1 MVPRERCISECLNVV
16 VRTYALTQTCRISIW
31 SNALAAG
38 LKDRERAN
46 SSAWSQTLAYALA
59 TLYQYTAARSPSR
72 TLIDPL
78 SAFTDH
84 FASSNGE
91 DFSGAVKA
99 AREAAERT
107 RDIEAKAGRAA
118 YVGQEA
124 LKEANVPDPGAWGV
138 VKILEGIQQV
148 LNDK

>member
-1 MVPRERCISECLNVV
+1 VSLNTFLFA
-16 VRTYALTQTCRISIW
+16 RMLTCDSSHSIW

-38 LKDRERAN
+38 LKDAEAAN
-46 SSAWSQTLAYALA
+46 SSGWSRALAHALA

-84 FASSNGE
+84 FSSSGGQ
-91 DFSGAVKA
+91 DFTGAVA
-99 AREAAERT
+99 AALSAAERT

-138 VKILEGIQQV
+138 VKILRV
-148 LNDK
+148 FRRRWWVKDRRV